1 MATNYDLNIT
11 KGSQFDIA
19 LRAKDSAGNG
29 IDLTNYTTS
38 GFVKYRY
45 SDTDHILNLNPVA
58 RTGAAGVSGYL
69 DIKLSGIHTTGV
81 PVVQGVYDIEIY
93 SGQYHEKLIYGYA
106 NILPEVTY

>member
-38 GFVKYRY
+38 GFVGGGTTNKLPG
-45 SDTDHILNLNPVA
+45 TFF
-58 RTGAAGVSGYL
+58 AGKI
-69 DIKLSGIHTTGV
+69 D
-81 PVVQGVYDIEIY
+81 DD
-93 SGQYHEKLIYGYA
+93 
-106 NILPEVTY
+106 

>member
-11 KGSQFDIA
+11 KGSQFEVV
-19 LRAKDSAGNG
+19 LRAKDSNGNG
-29 IDLTNYTTS
+29 IDLTDYTTS

-45 SDTDHILNLNPVA
+45 SDTGIILDLNPVP

-69 DIKLSGIHTTGV
+69 DIKLSGVHTKNV
-81 PVVQGVYDIEIY
+81 PVVQGVYDIEMY
-93 SGQYHEKLIYGYA
+93 KGEYHEKLIYGYA